1 MYPHQAA
8 PNYQADDEM
17 DDHTITMWQSE
28 IAKWE
33 IEHARAAEARA
44 RRFLKAARSQK
55 NLTPEQ
61 RVSMRR
67 AANNVIALAKFR
79 ARRKKTEWAQ
89 LTRQSG

>member
-1 MYPHQAA
+1 
-8 PNYQADDEM
+8 M
-17 DDHTITMWQSE
+17 DDHTISMWEGE

-44 RRFLKAARSQK
+44 KRLRQAAESQK

-61 RVSMRR
+61 RESMRR
-67 AANNVIALAKFR
+67 AARNVIALARSR

-89 LTRQSG
+89 LTSQFGEVWRSHLRLSGR